1 MSRFAVFIAAVA
13 LVAAGCNENGLTAHE
28 ETLPPAELG
37 VAPASLEF
45 GITLLGEAPVRTF
58 TIANVA
64 AAGAADL
71 TVTSIHP
78 AGDLHFAVIAAPL
91 LPLVLAPGESAEVT
105 VAYAP
110 DVHLEENAGSI
121 VVEHGAAPGLVSA
134 TGSGILCEPLSVLQL
149 QQVVPS
155 TNTAD
160 LAALY
165 GIDPEFELYYAPN
178 YLQAVRFASQKI
190 GCVWVDEGASFV
202 GLSGS
207 ADTQAPWG
215 VDNAVVIEFLDL
227 QENRIGWAYGGD
239 GYLSG
244 MRYIPTGELLPQ
256 LATASIPGPDV
267 GVPNPNGMY
276 GFPARGAGAFN
287 LLSNFT
293 VNEPVIFRLNTL
305 DEGAVGSVTDLHL
318 FADY

>member
-1 MSRFAVFIAAVA
+1 MSRFAVVIAAVT
-13 LVAAGCNENGLTAHE
+13 LVAVGCNRN
-28 ETLPPAELG
+28 
-37 VAPASLEF
+37 VAPA
-45 GITLLGEAPVRTF
+45 
-58 TIANVA
+58 
-64 AAGAADL
+64 GASDL
-71 TVTSIHP
+71 TVSAIAP
-78 AGDLHFAVIAAPL
+78 AGDLHFTVIAGPS
-91 LPLVLAPGESAEVT
+91 LPLVLAPGASAEVT

-110 DVHLEENAGSI
+110 DVHLEENTGSI
-121 VVEHGAAPGLVSA
+121 VVEHDAAPASVST

-149 QQVVPS
+149 QNEVPS
-155 TNTAD
+155 TSTAE

-178 YLQAVRFASQKI
+178 NIQGVRFASQKI
-190 GCVWVDEGASFV
+190 GCVWVEEGASWV

-244 MRYIPTGELLPQ
+244 IRFIPTGELLPQ

-276 GFPARGAGAFN
+276 GFPSRGAGAFN
-287 LLSNFT
+287 LVSNFT

-305 DEGAVGSVTDLHL
+305 DEGAVGSVTSLHL